1 MERKIRMVLL
11 DNLTPEDLLKLKHG
25 GFFDGVQVPMP
36 AGVTGKEATLKVKD
50 EPGVERVREVPV
62 VLGDKLDPAELAN
75 TSESM
80 KPVKTKKPKVEEPK
94 PEPVPTSS
102 EVIQQTK
109 DVEQAEKARDE
120 AREMERKANAEF
132 AAGEPDTGGI
142 DPEKL
147 ASFTKLRD
155 IIQYVIDSGIAPAG
169 VATFCE
175 GVKADV
181 PLLSRIPN
189 IAERVARTLE
199 VMGA

>member
-1 MERKIRMVLL
+1 MDRKIRMVIL
-11 DNLTPEDLLKLKHG
+11 DGLTADDVLKLKHG

-75 TSESM
+75 TSETM
-80 KPVKTKKPKVEEPK
+80 KPVRTKKPKVEEPT
-94 PEPVPTSS
+94 PEPVPTPS

-109 DVEQAEKARDE
+109 DVELAEKERDDG
-120 AREMERKANAEF
+120 A
-132 AAGEPDTGGI
+132 PDTGGI

-199 VMGA
+199 VMGL